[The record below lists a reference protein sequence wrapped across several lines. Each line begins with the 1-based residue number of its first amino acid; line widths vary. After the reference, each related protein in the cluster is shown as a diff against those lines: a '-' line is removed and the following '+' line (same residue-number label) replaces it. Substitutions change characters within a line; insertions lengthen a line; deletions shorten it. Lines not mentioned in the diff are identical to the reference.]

1 MCVGYDERTL
11 CPEDFM
17 SSDIVPWIMYKG
29 RFDADDWFDGLMT
42 SISPYYAVKSKALI
56 LELLF

>member
-1 MCVGYDERTL
+1 
-11 CPEDFM
+11 M

-42 SISPYYAVKSKALI
+42 SISPYKIASTGFG
-56 LELLF
+56 E